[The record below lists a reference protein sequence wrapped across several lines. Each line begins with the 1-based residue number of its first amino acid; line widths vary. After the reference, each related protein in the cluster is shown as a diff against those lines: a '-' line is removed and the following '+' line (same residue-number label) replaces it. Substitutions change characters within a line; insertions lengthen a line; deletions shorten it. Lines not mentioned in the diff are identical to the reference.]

1 MSGTMNDVRDVMLKV
16 LRELGDPE
24 NSPEA
29 IEQTIARAKAVSDVA
44 QTFINSV
51 KVEVDARNL
60 LGDHLPAA
68 IDETAP
74 ARPRL
79 VGSR

>member
-74 ARPRL
+74 PRPRL